1 MSRPVLFLRH
11 RSEVPKQEF
20 DRIISAALLREA
32 EERLARGD
40 RLIDGYWQ
48 EKTAVPQARARR
60 SRTVWRDLTEALLL
74 WTGVGALGLAFV
86 GLTLVLV

>member
-20 DRIISAALLREA
+20 DRVISAVLLREA

-40 RLIDGYWQ
+40 RLIDGHWQ

-60 SRTVWRDLTEALLL
+60 RQAVWRNLAEALLL
-74 WTGVGALGLAFV
+74 WTVVGTLGLAFV
-86 GLTLVLV
+86 GLTLLLV